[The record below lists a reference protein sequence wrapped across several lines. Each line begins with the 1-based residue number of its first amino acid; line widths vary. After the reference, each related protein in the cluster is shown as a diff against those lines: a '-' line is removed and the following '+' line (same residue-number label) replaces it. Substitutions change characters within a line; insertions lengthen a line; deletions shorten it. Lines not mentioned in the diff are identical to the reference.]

1 MHAICDA
8 QPFLYCDPKID
19 GAKSSLEFRFA
30 MVPRVAGEKVMVKA
44 GDGSRKRF
52 RSQRTSLS
60 EFDAIFVVFNDHD
73 QFDSDSYAAQC
84 VRDAIAARPR
94 KAPIALIPSSHSQSE
109 YKVPTESM
117 LRAHDFVQAS
127 KSCSSR

>member
-1 MHAICDA
+1 MSSMGESMPKKKQLRLGVLGDSTCSVRETMHAICDG
-8 QPFLYCDPKID
+8 QPFLYCDRKID

-44 GDGSRKRF
+44 GDGSRERF

-73 QFDSDSYAAQC
+73 QFDSDSHAAQY
-84 VRDAIAARPR
+84 VRGAAEDG
-94 KAPIALIPSSHSQSE
+94 A
-109 YKVPTESM
+109 V
-117 LRAHDFVQAS
+117 
-127 KSCSSR
+127 